1 MNTWKNAERLEEIDE
16 SLGFGDAIAS
26 GKPKVARP
34 EIADGDWMETA
45 WVLRHELE
53 DEFEQIILVLRD
65 RWQRLIEAQLLA
77 EAGPQKTQQDASVD
91 TEESAI

>member
-1 MNTWKNAERLEEIDE
+1 
-16 SLGFGDAIAS
+16 
-26 GKPKVARP
+26 
-34 EIADGDWMETA
+34 META

-53 DEFEQIILVLRD
+53 DEFEQIVMALRD

-77 EAGPQKTQQDASVD
+77 EAGPQETPQTGAVD